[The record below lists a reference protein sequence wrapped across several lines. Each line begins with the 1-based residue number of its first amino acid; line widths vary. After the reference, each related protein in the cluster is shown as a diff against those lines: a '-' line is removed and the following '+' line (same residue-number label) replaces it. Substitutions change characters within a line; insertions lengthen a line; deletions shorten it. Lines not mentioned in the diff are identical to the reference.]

1 MPNGDAEDSEN
12 VLVWVYFSELLTYN
26 AKGSI
31 CQSLSLG
38 ASKLRFLSKKK
49 FTGCICFVMQVKLCF
64 LNPCSLQGISSS
76 DVFLKDGGRQTS
88 TTENFRLNIN
98 FSVT

>member
-49 FTGCICFVMQVKLCF
+49 S
-64 LNPCSLQGISSS
+64 SL
-76 DVFLKDGGRQTS
+76 DVFVL
-88 TTENFRLNIN
+88 
-98 FSVT
+98 